1 MNRPGT
7 AFLGR
12 RLPASS
18 LTLVLLLAG
27 AASAFAAEPPRAL
40 RPSYLTNGASV
51 REAFRDVVATPR
63 RWTVQVIVDGNTVA
77 LGTIV
82 DTDGFVLTK
91 ASELTDGPIRCRL
104 FDGRTVDAAWTA
116 AHPDHDIAMLKID
129 ADGLTAAEWASE
141 VDPRPGQWLATPG
154 LTRIP
159 VSVGI
164 VSTAPHNIKEVHVAG
179 VLGVEL
185 EREKEAAR
193 IKAITPNSGADDAGL
208 KPGDVIEQIAEIDV
222 DGPATLVQT
231 IRKHR
236 PGDTLELIVRRGDVH
251 IPLSATLTHPFGPF
265 LSRIAMQNRM
275 GGDLSDRRTGFPRA
289 FVHDSVLRPEDCGG
303 TLVNLDGLAVAMNI
317 ARAGRT
323 ESVAIPAAVVVSV
336 LDDLKSG
343 KYSQPT
349 VGQELAAETTSGGSA
364 ESADTSTGDKPTN

>member
-1 MNRPGT
+1 M
-7 AFLGR
+7 
-12 RLPASS
+12 
-18 LTLVLLLAG
+18 
-27 AASAFAAEPPRAL
+27 
-40 RPSYLTNGASV
+40 
-51 REAFRDVVATPR
+51 VVATPR

-193 IKAITPNSGADDAGL
+193 IKAITPNSGADDA
-208 KPGDVIEQIAEIDV
+208 
-222 DGPATLVQT
+222 
-231 IRKHR
+231 R
-236 PGDTLELIVRRGDVH
+236 PEAWRRDR
-251 IPLSATLTHPFGPF
+251 A
-265 LSRIAMQNRM
+265 
-275 GGDLSDRRTGFPRA
+275 DRRDRR
-289 FVHDSVLRPEDCGG
+289 RPDPQHSCRRF
-303 TLVNLDGLAVAMNI
+303 A
-317 ARAGRT
+317 
-323 ESVAIPAAVVVSV
+323 S
-336 LDDLKSG
+336 
-343 KYSQPT
+343 T
-349 VGQELAAETTSGGSA
+349 VPEIRW
-364 ESADTSTGDKPTN
+364 N

>member
-1 MNRPGT
+1 M
-7 AFLGR
+7 
-12 RLPASS
+12 
-18 LTLVLLLAG
+18 
-27 AASAFAAEPPRAL
+27 
-40 RPSYLTNGASV
+40 
-51 REAFRDVVATPR
+51 
-63 RWTVQVIVDGNTVA
+63 
-77 LGTIV
+77 
-82 DTDGFVLTK
+82 
-91 ASELTDGPIRCRL
+91 
-104 FDGRTVDAAWTA
+104 
-116 AHPDHDIAMLKID
+116 
-129 ADGLTAAEWASE
+129 
-141 VDPRPGQWLATPG
+141 
-154 LTRIP
+154 
-159 VSVGI
+159 
-164 VSTAPHNIKEVHVAG
+164 
-179 VLGVEL
+179 
-185 EREKEAAR
+185 
-193 IKAITPNSGADDAGL
+193 
-208 KPGDVIEQIAEIDV
+208 
-222 DGPATLVQT
+222 QT